1 MSCKMKPDRVKDH
14 QCCSLMNSNKKA
26 GLELKKSYL
35 YKNKIQDI
43 YSKTGYLHSS
53 PAKPIFLKFHWNAEL
68 ETTLPTLQESYFSQV
83 RKEITHS
90 RFLQSQRISSLT
102 LVASSCIH
110 RTDFILEYRRV
121 HNKPHSKQHDQQNA
135 LMALGSLETMARAL
149 TSVKAGL
156 ATRRET

>member
-1 MSCKMKPDRVKDH
+1 MKPDRVKDH

-35 YKNKIQDI
+35 NKNKIQEI

-68 ETTLPTLQESYFSQV
+68 ETTLPTLQKSYFSQV
-83 RKEITHS
+83 RKETTHS

-102 LVASSCIH
+102 LVSSSCFH
-110 RTDFILEYRRV
+110 RTYFILKYSRV
-121 HNKPHSKQHDQQNA
+121 YNKPHSKWHDQQNA
-135 LMALGSLETMARAL
+135 LMALGSLEITARAL
-149 TSVKAGL
+149 SSAKAGL
-156 ATRRET
+156 AA